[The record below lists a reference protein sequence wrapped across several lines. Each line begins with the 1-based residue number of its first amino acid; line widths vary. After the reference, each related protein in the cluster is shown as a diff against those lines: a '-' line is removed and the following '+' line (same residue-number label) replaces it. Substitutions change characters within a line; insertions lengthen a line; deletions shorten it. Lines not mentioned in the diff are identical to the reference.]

1 MESIIRDEIVFHL
14 MKHNL
19 LTDDQHGF
27 VPGRD
32 CITQLLVCIDKWT
45 ELIDER
51 QNFDVIY
58 TDFSK
63 AFDSVPHE
71 RLFVKLKSLGIRGDI
86 LKWIKSFLRGRV
98 QCVSV
103 DGEKSSW
110 KDVLSGIPQGSVLG
124 PILFVIFINDMPLEV
139 KHNICKL
146 FADDCKLFGIVND
159 YIPNTMQSDLSKL
172 EDWSTIWQLPF
183 NANKCKAMHF
193 GKSNPKHIYHL
204 NGHELESTN
213 SEKDVGVRVDN
224 NLKFHFQS
232 AYATKKANQ
241 MLGVIKKTY
250 KARDAFTIPTLYK
263 SLVRPHLEYG
273 NVIWG
278 PHYAGDKKM
287 IESVQRRATKMVSGL
302 HDTPYQ
308 KRLKLLNL
316 PSLDYRRSRG
326 DMIQCFKIMK
336 DQVRMKKYEIF
347 TPIPS
352 SNTRGHSMRILRRGA
367 KKLARINVFSQR
379 VIQDWNSLPQTVV
392 DAPSLNAFKNRLD
405 EHWKERKF
413 VSISV

>member
-1 MESIIRDEIVFHL
+1 METIVKDEIVSHL
-14 MKHNL
+14 MKYNL

-45 ELIDER
+45 ELLEDG
-51 QNFDVIY
+51 QNFDVIF

-86 LKWIKSFLRGRV
+86 LQWVKSFLRGRT

-103 DGEKSSW
+103 DGKKSSW

-139 KHNICKL
+139 KYNICKL
-146 FADDCKLFGIVND
+146 FADDCKLFGIVKD
-159 YIPNTMQSDLSKL
+159 RVQNTMQSDLTKL

-183 NANKCKAMHF
+183 NANKCKVMHF
-193 GKSNPKHIYHL
+193 GKSNPKHIYQL
-204 NGHELESTN
+204 NGHELETTD
-213 SEKDVGVRVDN
+213 SEKDLGVMVDN
-224 NLKFHFQS
+224 NLKFHVHTSF
-232 AYATKKANQ
+232 ATKKANQ
-241 MLGVIKKTY
+241 ILGVIKKTF
-250 KARDAFTIPTLYK
+250 KTRDAFTISTLYK

-302 HDTPYQ
+302 HETPYGE
-308 KRLKLLNL
+308 RLKILNL

-336 DQVRMKKYEIF
+336 DLVRMKKNEIF

-352 SNTRGHSMRILRRGA
+352 SNTRGHSMRVLRLGA
-367 KKLARINVFSQR
+367 KKFARINTFSRR
-379 VIQDWNSLPQTVV
+379 VIRDWNSLPETVV
-392 DAPSLNAFKNRLD
+392 DAPSLNTFKNRLD
-405 EHWKERKF
+405 EHWKDKKYF
-413 VSISV
+413 STSV